1 MKPYNRLHLLTNSS
15 LILTLLIYFK
25 YIYMQNN
32 IYHNTKFSYTF
43 L

>member
-1 MKPYNRLHLLTNSS
+1 MKPYIRLHRLTNLS

-25 YIYMQNN
+25 YIYIKNN
-32 IYHNTKFSYTF
+32 IYYNTKFSYTF